1 MHKHLHHL
9 RQLLRPEVHVQEHG
23 KCCRAPERVCD
34 PFLPH
39 QDRISPTAGLN
50 LDLHIGNLL
59 EGFIKML
66 VTTGGRHK
74 ETFALKNV
82 VVAGT
87 GILLET
93 GLC

>member
-1 MHKHLHHL
+1 M
-9 RQLLRPEVHVQEHG
+9 QEHG
-23 KCCRAPERVCD
+23 KRCRAPERVCD

-39 QDRISPTAGLN
+39 RDRISPTAGLN

-59 EGFIKML
+59 EVYMIKML
-66 VTTGGRHK
+66 VTTGGLHK

-93 GLC
+93 GLY